1 MGHHKKHHKHRHEND
16 NLVDLNQVD
25 MSQLQNMMQNIDMN
39 QLSAML
45 SNLSANQSGNNIS
58 SPMSN
63 YNMNNNNVLLILST
77 LRQFLPRDRQRM
89 IDKIIESF
97 SNINF

>member
-1 MGHHKKHHKHRHEND
+1 MGHHKKHHKHRRDNE

-39 QLSAML
+39 QLSSML
-45 SNLSANQSGNNIS
+45 SNLSANQPSNNIP
-58 SPMSN
+58 PMFN
-63 YNMNNNNVLLILST
+63 NNMNNNNVLLILST

-89 IDKIIESF
+89 IDRILESF